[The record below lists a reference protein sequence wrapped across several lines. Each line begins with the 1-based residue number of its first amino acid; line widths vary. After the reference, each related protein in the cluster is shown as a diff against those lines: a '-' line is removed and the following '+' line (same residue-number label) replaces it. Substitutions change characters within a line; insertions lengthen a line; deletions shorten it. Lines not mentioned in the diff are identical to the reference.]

1 MTGEFLKALLFCA
14 IVKSLEPFKEECL
27 YEKRR
32 NFTKSLV
39 F

>member
-1 MTGEFLKALLFCA
+1 MMEEVLKALLFCA
-14 IVKSLEPFKEECL
+14 IVKYIDSFKEECL

-32 NFTKSLV
+32 SFTKLLV

>member
-1 MTGEFLKALLFCA
+1 MMEEVLKALLFCA
-14 IVKSLEPFKEECL
+14 IVKSIDLFNEECL

-32 NFTKSLV
+32 SFTKSLV

>member
-1 MTGEFLKALLFCA
+1 MEEILKALLFCD
-14 IVKSLEPFKEECL
+14 IVKLIDLFKEECL

-32 NFTKSLV
+32 SFTKSLV